1 MSKSKPLIFKM
12 KILRTFKLS
21 DVAVPRKSGALCMQI
36 LVRINL
42 ISIKKKKTDSNL
54 YLRRESCI
62 KTIHMHIKQ
71 QQNCFHTKMICILKS
86 ILTVTARKSFSFVY
100 WFKKLN
106 LHFVVMIF
114 WVGGKSFIMKN
125 ENRIIFP
132 ESQHDN

>member
-21 DVAVPRKSGALCMQI
+21 DVEVPRKSGALCTQI

-62 KTIHMHIKQ
+62 KTI
-71 QQNCFHTKMICILKS
+71 
-86 ILTVTARKSFSFVY
+86 
-100 WFKKLN
+100 WEEN
-106 LHFVVMIF
+106 LVSRQFTCT
-114 WVGGKSFIMKN
+114 
-125 ENRIIFP
+125 
-132 ESQHDN
+132 